1 MQLPQSDTLTT
12 KALGNIF
19 KDTSATYKFFWFVS
33 ILQIHARTDCEKIS
47 VWDLVIRMVANA
59 WYPIHY
65 FRLSFGK
72 SDSLFSIVMEI
83 HRITQIP
90 IDANQETIISILTE
104 RSKEKDIKNQLS
116 ILTKNVPYRFLRP
129 WIDTSDDR
137 LMVQRSKT
145 LENNCLYSLHKD
157 QNEFYILLNPVWKE
171 YLHNHYNILLDFSYW
186 NLIQFLQVRNPNV
199 PAISNKI
206 VRTETRSS
214 LLKQHQYWDLVISIG
229 GPIRCIYTGKEL
241 YTRGYDLD
249 HFIPWSFVSHDLIWN
264 LIPSDGS
271 INSSKND
278 KIPDLDHYLRKL
290 ANLHHDSLQLLL
302 KAHKEPKAIEDY
314 VSLGYTPTDLANMSD
329 NCFYDLYERTFKP
342 ISQIALNMGFESW
355 INQ

>member
-1 MQLPQSDTLTT
+1 
-12 KALGNIF
+12 
-19 KDTSATYKFFWFVS
+19 
-33 ILQIHARTDCEKIS
+33 
-47 VWDLVIRMVANA
+47 
-59 WYPIHY
+59 
-65 FRLSFGK
+65 
-72 SDSLFSIVMEI
+72 
-83 HRITQIP
+83 
-90 IDANQETIISILTE
+90 
-104 RSKEKDIKNQLS
+104 
-116 ILTKNVPYRFLRP
+116 
-129 WIDTSDDR
+129 
-137 LMVQRSKT
+137 
-145 LENNCLYSLHKD
+145 
-157 QNEFYILLNPVWKE
+157 
-171 YLHNHYNILLDFSYW
+171 
-186 NLIQFLQVRNPNV
+186 
-199 PAISNKI
+199 
-206 VRTETRSS
+206 
-214 LLKQHQYWDLVISIG
+214 VISIG

-290 ANLHHDSLQLLL
+290 ANLQHDSLRLLI
-302 KAHKEPKAIEDY
+302 KSGKEPKAIEDY